1 MTKEIFI
8 NHTTFETRLA
18 LVEDGLLQQIHID
31 RGEEPSLVGNIFKA
45 KVLRIMPGMQSA
57 FVDIGSKRNGFIP
70 IDNISRAKVSDK
82 ISDLLREGQEILVQV
97 VKDPVNKK
105 GALLTTDLSIATD
118 YLVYRHGRAK
128 LGISAKI
135 KHKQERSRLN
145 DLMDSIMSELELPES
160 LKGNFIVRSA
170 AEGVTSN
177 ELTTDI
183 GCLIDIWQS
192 IESLRVQKSPVA
204 VYQEAHTFQRIIS
217 GMFGLGIDKITVDC
231 GDFLKQLDQWFNQ
244 DSRVTKMQTEL
255 FTAQGNMFD
264 SCQIE
269 KQIDAALNKQVAL
282 DCGGHLVIEQT
293 EALSVIDVNTGSF
306 IGDSIDEKT
315 FYKVNLEAAIESAR
329 QIKLRNLSG
338 IIIIDFID
346 MQNSDHRCKVLKQL
360 KNAFLEDPINSKI
373 SDFTEFGLVQIAR
386 KRTSKSLGQILCAP
400 CDHCESKGVVKSE
413 ETLSLEIVRE
423 LITIS
428 SSCAWKSIVI
438 CASNNIIEILKD
450 RYSTQLND
458 FKSRTNC
465 DVKLSID
472 RAIKSNQFNI
482 IPAK

>member
-8 NHTTFETRLA
+8 NHTPFETRLA

-31 RGEEPSLVGNIFKA
+31 RDDEPSLVGNIYKA

-57 FVDIGSKRNGFIP
+57 FVDIGSERNGFIP

-118 YLVYRHGRAK
+118 YLVYRQGRAK
-128 LGISAKI
+128 PGISAKI
-135 KHKQERSRLN
+135 KHKHERSRLN
-145 DLMDSIMSELELPES
+145 DLMDSIMSGLELPES

-170 AEGVTSN
+170 AEGVTAN
-177 ELTTDI
+177 ELTADI
-183 GCLIDIWQS
+183 NCFIDIWQS
-192 IESLRVQKSPVA
+192 IQSLRVQKSPVA
-204 VYQEAHTFQRIIS
+204 VYQETQTFQRLIS
-217 GMFGLGIDKITVDC
+217 GMVALGINKITVDC
-231 GDFLKQLDQWFNQ
+231 GEFLKQLNQWCNQ
-244 DSRVTKMQTEL
+244 DSRATKIQAEL
-255 FTAQGNMFD
+255 FAAEGNLFD
-264 SCQIE
+264 TFHIE
-269 KQIDAALNKQVAL
+269 KQIDVALNEQVAL

-306 IGDSIDEKT
+306 IGESIDEKT

-346 MQNSDHRCKVLKQL
+346 MQNSDHRRKVLKQL
-360 KNAFLEDPINSKI
+360 KSAFLHDPINRKI
-373 SDFTEFGLVQIAR
+373 SDFTEFGLVQVAR
-386 KRTSKSLGQILCAP
+386 KRTSRSLSQILCAP
-400 CDHCESKGVVKSE
+400 CNHCEASGAIKSE
-413 ETLSLEIVRE
+413 ETLCLEILRE
-423 LITIS
+423 LIKVK
-428 SSCAWKSIVI
+428 SSCTWKSIEI
-438 CASNNIIEILKD
+438 CASNSIIEILKD
-450 RYSTQLND
+450 KYITQLND
-458 FKSRTNC
+458 FKSRTDC